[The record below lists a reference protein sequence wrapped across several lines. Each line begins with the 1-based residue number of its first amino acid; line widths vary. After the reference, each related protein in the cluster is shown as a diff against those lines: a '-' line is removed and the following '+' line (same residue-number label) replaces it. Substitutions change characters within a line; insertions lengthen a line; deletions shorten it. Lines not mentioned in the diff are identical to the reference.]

1 MSSLS
6 CLVAREASLV
16 RLHITSRWDGSMSKR
31 PCLCRLAAATEEASG
46 AAAGMLRR
54 AWLAGPHRVGPSLLV
69 RCERR
74 SGLWDV
80 PSERLLRLGRKAAG
94 APAAPGGTAAPGGP
108 PHTDDDA
115 QQV

>member
-1 MSSLS
+1 MPCSE
-6 CLVAREASLV
+6 ANFASLV
-16 RLHITSRWDGSMSKR
+16 HLHITSRWDGSMSKL
-31 PCLCRLAAATEEASG
+31 PCLCRLAAATEEAG
-46 AAAGMLRR
+46 GTTAGLLRR

-115 QQV
+115 QQVWF